1 MEAFSRSQSFKIAVT
16 RGGKA
21 LTAEE
26 EEEEEGEGDETK
38 EVQVEVMEEEDEE
51 EEEEDEKVGEQG
63 GETRVSGGASSRV
76 LSSVTVSSR
85 PVAWRVVDIT
95 VLCPE
100 LCV

>member
-26 EEEEEGEGDETK
+26 GDEIK
-38 EVQVEVMEEEDEE
+38 EVHVEVMEEEDEE